1 MSEMPEKNDEKF
13 GGEDNEG
20 AAGTTIIA
28 NNEYR
33 FTFPWHRMRAV
44 ITGLAWV
51 EQRPNQK
58 WFLLREMNNLSNVAS
73 LIYIYPNEGLIEL
86 VYMRFMDNSYFVQTE
101 GEFIT
106 IANFDGLMAECPFYH
121 EQRLSNSLL

>member
-1 MSEMPEKNDEKF
+1 MND
-13 GGEDNEG
+13 
-20 AAGTTIIA
+20 
-28 NNEYR
+28 
-33 FTFPWHRMRAV
+33 
-44 ITGLAWV
+44 
-51 EQRPNQK
+51 
-58 WFLLREMNNLSNVAS
+58 LSNVAS

-86 VYMRFMDNSYFVQTE
+86 VYMRFVDNSYFVQTE